1 MTNRRFELFE
11 YRQVLVRM
19 RQGDSDRD
27 IGRSG
32 LMGRKKLTAVR
43 RMADER
49 GWLNPGQPLPDD
61 TVIAGVFGRTPHLPS
76 TCVSTLEPFREQIRD
91 WHDAGVQGTTI
102 HHALKRNHG
111 YTGSYSAVRR
121 ILLGLR
127 AERGVPATTILEF
140 APAEAAQVD
149 FGAGPV
155 LPHESGAQIKTWFFV
170 MTLCWSRHQYVELV
184 LDQTVETWLACHRR
198 AFEWFGG
205 CPGRIIIDNA
215 KCAITRAC
223 MYSAEV
229 QRSYAA
235 LAEGY
240 GFRIDACPPHDPQKK
255 GIVESGIKYVK
266 KSFVP
271 LRTFRDLTDANRQL
285 REWIMQQAST
295 REHGTT
301 REQPLAHFA
310 IEKPLLTTLPD
321 VAPVLAVWSEVKVH
335 TDGHIVYRRA
345 LYSVPFTL
353 VGKSLW
359 LKSTDTVVQL
369 FHQHEL
375 IATHPRLRKAG
386 DRHQVRDH
394 QPPAAQAWLEHD
406 PQWCLARA
414 REIGPSCHALVLAM
428 FNDTVLVNLRG
439 AQGIVRMREKFGDQ
453 RLDAACERALAF
465 ASPKYRT
472 VKTILDK
479 GLDSQPAAA
488 AAQTS
493 TAPADTYLNGGRFG
507 RDLHSLLLH

>member
-1 MTNRRFELFE
+1 
-11 YRQVLVRM
+11 M

-149 FGAGPV
+149 FGAGPA

-223 MYSAEV
+223 MYSPEV

-255 GIVESGIKYVK
+255 AYASYCTLCGWWNSDKCRLSRTVATAL
-266 KSFVP
+266 SF
-271 LRTFRDLTDANRQL
+271 DQD
-285 REWIMQQAST
+285 
-295 REHGTT
+295 
-301 REQPLAHFA
+301 
-310 IEKPLLTTLPD
+310 D
-321 VAPVLAVWSEVKVH
+321 VADGLVQAAMQVTVAMLTQQPALAPQMNASRAHSELRGEFVGCQHAAFAQAFKPALEPIGGADDKDLLVRKRFTFPVCITERIKLFGDLPIRAGFEEFVDLRNDFRQRLANQC
-335 TDGHIVYRRA
+335 DGPGLIDLQRSRSPAAKAYMDRDAFGLDQGYVFNEQSDHA
-345 LYSVPFTL
+345 LAL
-353 VGKSLW
+353 
-359 LKSTDTVVQL
+359 
-369 FHQHEL
+369 
-375 IATHPRLRKAG
+375 
-386 DRHQVRDH
+386 DRHDSSVIPDAGEVFGEGLNLGSRI
-394 QPPAAQAWLEHD
+394 AA
-406 PQWCLARA
+406 
-414 REIGPSCHALVLAM
+414 
-428 FNDTVLVNLRG
+428 
-439 AQGIVRMREKFGDQ
+439 
-453 RLDAACERALAF
+453 
-465 ASPKYRT
+465 
-472 VKTILDK
+472 
-479 GLDSQPAAA
+479 
-488 AAQTS
+488 
-493 TAPADTYLNGGRFG
+493 
-507 RDLHSLLLH
+507 